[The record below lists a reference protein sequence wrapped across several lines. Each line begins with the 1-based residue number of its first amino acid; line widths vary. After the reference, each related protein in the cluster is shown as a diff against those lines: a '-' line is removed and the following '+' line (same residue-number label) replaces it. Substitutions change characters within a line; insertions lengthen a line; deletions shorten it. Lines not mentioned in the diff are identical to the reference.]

1 MKKKLICT
9 DRDKATHNASKRVT
23 WDADKTSNRQTI
35 AGRVKTVSVK
45 PSEHRTSSKQH
56 KILLSY
62 KKKKKK
68 EMIHQLFAAGK
79 STKGQAVIS
88 LPECE
93 KNGNFACTGK
103 H

>member
-9 DRDKATHNASKRVT
+9 DRDKATHNASKRVMT
-23 WDADKTSNRQTI
+23 CWDADKTSNHRTI
-35 AGRVKTVSVK
+35 AGRVKTVSIK

-62 KKKKKK
+62 KKKK

-79 STKGQAVIS
+79 STKGQAVIG